1 MKIALIGW
9 SGNDNWGDE
18 RMHFCTK
25 KFFCNHTIIRF
36 TSFLEAILNIEKIN
50 ACDYLL
56 IGGGGLIFRGF
67 NRYAQFLSKITIPL
81 GCIGISV
88 EATSLNK
95 DMKEGLEILKD
106 KADFIY
112 VRDIK
117 SKKILQNHFKVIVG
131 PDITFLYPYNEV
143 PIVIND
149 SCALN
154 LRNWFWWDLELHSEL
169 HERMTRWDEKYPI
182 IRLIYPFRR
191 WRPDKLVGLVRRQ
204 FKELLPFPLYF
215 GKYDKTDFKILG
227 KYFRGITKK
236 FDLSLLRNSRF
247 LIGMRLH
254 SLIFAT
260 QMGIP
265 FISLSYEP
273 KNVNYCSA
281 LSHPELSL
289 PLLDYKQIE
298 RKIDYL
304 KNNYDVIRQD
314 LLRYTED
321 ATKQAVH
328 IFESIEKLMMMRS
341 KVS

>member
-18 RMHFCTK
+18 RMYYCTK
-25 KFFCNHTIIRF
+25 KFFGKHKIIRF
-36 TSFLEAILNIEKIN
+36 TSFLEAILNIKKIN

-67 NRYAQFLSKITIPL
+67 NRYAEFLSKITIPL

-88 EATSLNK
+88 ETSGLNK
-95 DMKEGLEILKD
+95 DMEEGLEILKN

-117 SKKILQNHFKVIVG
+117 SKEILQNHFKVIVG
-131 PDITFLYPYNEV
+131 PDITFLYPYEETPEV
-143 PIVIND
+143 TDD

-154 LRNWFWWDLELHSEL
+154 LRNWFWWDLELHSRL
-169 HERMTRWDEKYPI
+169 HERLERWDKKYPWI
-182 IRLIYPFRR
+182 VKWYPFKT
-191 WRPDKLVGLVRRQ
+191 WKPGELVKLVRDN
-204 FKELLPFPLYF
+204 FKKIVPFPLYL
-215 GKYDKTDFKILG
+215 GKYDKTDAKILS
-227 KYFRGITKK
+227 KYFREVPKK
-236 FDLSLLRNSRF
+236 FDLSLLRNSRY
-247 LIGMRLH
+247 LVGMRLH

-273 KNVNYCSA
+273 KNANYCNG
-281 LSHPELSL
+281 LSHGELSL
-289 PLLDYKQIE
+289 PLLDYKQIG

-304 KNNYDVIRQD
+304 KNNYDSIRQD
-314 LLRYTED
+314 LLRYTKD
-321 ATKQAVH
+321 ATKQAMY
-328 IFESIEKLMMMRS
+328 IFENIEKLMTARS
-341 KVS
+341 KAS